1 MAVRPSPAAP
11 VGLANRPLVQLP
23 PEPCPAD
30 GAPALNGRA
39 GAAVMPPS
47 NTMFLER
54 DVSGRTVEELCTAP
68 AIYNRELSWLD
79 FNWRVLHEAQ
89 DPRNPLVERLK
100 FLGITGSNL
109 DEFIRKRVGGLQRQR
124 AAGVANLRL
133 QGWTPAHQLDL
144 IGKVIDI
151 FRNQQDECLLQ
162 DLLPKLADEGI
173 RLLAYDELSKNQVA
187 DLNDLFLQDL
197 FPLLTPL
204 AYDPGHPFP
213 FISNLSL
220 NLAVEVRD
228 PSTGDVRLARLKVPT
243 DRHRW
248 IPAGPPN
255 HFVSLVNVMINN
267 LDVLFRGM
275 EVVDAYPFRITRNAT
290 LVRNEDEA
298 DDLVEMISEE
308 LQQRRFAP
316 VVQLEVSDRM
326 PRHVLGILLRE
337 FGLRDQDAYR
347 VKGVL
352 DLAELFNLAD
362 LIERQDLKFPPF
374 RPRIPSDF
382 AALTPQTPPDDMFRL
397 LNKGDRLLHHP
408 YQSFSRTT
416 QEVILAA
423 TRDPRVLAIKHTMY
437 RTSDDSPIVAALAA
451 AAGAGKQVA
460 VLVEVKARFDEEL
473 NIHHSK
479 RLEEAGCHVAYGLV
493 GLKTHSKVTL
503 IVRQEQNGLRSYA
516 HIGTGNYHAKTA
528 NVYTDYGLL
537 TTDEAV
543 ISDVMHLFNY
553 LTGYGQSLDYKHLL
567 VAPINMRDRFVEMV
581 EREIEHCQRTGEGHV
596 IAKVNG
602 LDDPRICAAL
612 YAASQAGVRVDLI
625 VRGICRIRPGIPG
638 ISDNITVL
646 SLVGRFLEHSR
657 IFHFAN
663 AGEPECYIGS
673 ADWMQRNL
681 DNRVEVIVPLLDPRL
696 RDEVR
701 DMLMLCINDQRNAWE
716 MLADGSY
723 VQRMPT
729 ALSAEAPEAEASAV
743 RGAQLTLMM
752 QASQRSL
759 Y

>member
-1 MAVRPSPAAP
+1 MAVLPSPSAP
-11 VGLANRPLVQLP
+11 AELANEPLVQLP
-23 PEPCPAD
+23 PDSRPAD
-30 GAPALNGRA
+30 DTTALNGHA
-39 GAAVMPPS
+39 GAAVMPPAD
-47 NTMFLER
+47 TIFLER
-54 DVSGRTVEELCTAP
+54 DVSGRTVDDLCTAP
-68 AIYNRELSWLD
+68 EIYNRELSWLD

-133 QGWTPAHQLDL
+133 QGWTPEHQLNL
-144 IGKVIDI
+144 IGHVIDT
-151 FRNQQDECLLQ
+151 FRNQQDACLLQ

-173 RLLAYDELSKNQVA
+173 RLLSYDDLSESQVA
-187 DLNDLFLQDL
+187 DLRNLFLQDL

-228 PSTGDVRLARLKVPT
+228 PSTGDVRLARLKAPT

-248 IPAGPPN
+248 ISVGVPN
-255 HFVSLVNVMINN
+255 HFVSLVNVLINN

-326 PRHVLGILLRE
+326 PRRVLGILLRE

-362 LIERQDLKFPPF
+362 LIERQDLKFPSF
-374 RPRIPSDF
+374 RPQIPPDF

-408 YQSFSRTT
+408 YQSFARTT

-423 TRDPRVLAIKHTMY
+423 TRDPKVLAIKHTMY

-479 RLEEAGCHVAYGLV
+479 RLEEAGCHVAYGMV

-503 IVRQEQNGLRSYA
+503 IVRQERNGLRSYA
-516 HIGTGNYHAKTA
+516 HIGTGNYNAKTA

-537 TTDEAV
+537 TTDKDI

-553 LTGYGQSLDYKHLL
+553 LTGYGQSLEYKHLL

-638 ISDNITVL
+638 VSNNITVL

-663 AGEPECYIGS
+663 AGAPECYIGS

-696 RDEVR
+696 RDELR
-701 DMLMLCINDQRNAWE
+701 DMLMLCLNDQRNAWE
-716 MLADGSY
+716 MRSDGNY
-723 VQRMPT
+723 VQRVPT
-729 ALSAEAPEAEASAV
+729 ALPAEAPESEVSAV

>member
-1 MAVRPSPAAP
+1 MTVSPPPPASARL
-11 VGLANRPLVQLP
+11 VNEPLVQLP
-23 PEPCPAD
+23 PASHPD
-30 GAPALNGRA
+30 GTSALNGDA
-39 GAAVMPPS
+39 GAAVVPPTDTS
-47 NTMFLER
+47 FLER
-54 DVSGRTVEELCTAP
+54 DVSGRSVEELCTAP
-68 AIYNRELSWLD
+68 EIYNRELSWLD
-79 FNWRVLHEAQ
+79 FNWRVLHEAK

-133 QGWTPAHQLDL
+133 QGWTPEHQLDL
-144 IGKVIDI
+144 IGKVIDN
-151 FRNQQDECLLQ
+151 FRDQQDDCLLQ

-173 RLLAYDELSKNQVA
+173 RLLSYDDLSESQVG
-187 DLNDLFLQDL
+187 DLRNLFLQDL

-228 PSTGDVRLARLKVPT
+228 PRTGDVRLARLKAPT

-248 IPAGPPN
+248 IPVGPPN
-255 HFVSLVNVMINN
+255 HFVSLVNVLLNN
-267 LDVLFRGM
+267 LDTLFRGM

-298 DDLVEMISEE
+298 DDLVEMISDE

-326 PRHVLGILLRE
+326 PRRVLGVLLRE
-337 FGLRDQDAYR
+337 FGLHDQDVYR

-352 DLAELFNLAD
+352 DVAELFNLAN
-362 LIERQDLKFPPF
+362 LIERQDLKFPSF
-374 RPRIPSDF
+374 RPQIPSGF
-382 AALTPQTPPDDMFRL
+382 AALSPDTSPDDMFRL
-397 LNKGDRLLHHP
+397 LSKGDRLLHHP
-408 YQSFSRTT
+408 YQSFARTT

-423 TRDPRVLAIKHTMY
+423 TRDPKVLAIKHTMY
-437 RTSDDSPIVAALAA
+437 RTSDDSAIVAALAA

-503 IVRQEQNGLRSYA
+503 IVRQERDGLHSYA
-516 HIGTGNYHAKTA
+516 HIGTGNYNAKTA
-528 NVYTDYGLL
+528 SVYTDYSLL
-537 TTDEAV
+537 TTNEDIV
-543 ISDVMHLFNY
+543 SDVMHLFNY
-553 LTGYGQSLDYKHLL
+553 LTGYGQSLEYKHLL
-567 VAPINMRDRFVEMV
+567 VAPINMRDRFIEML
-581 EREIEHCQRTGEGHV
+581 EREIEHCERTGEGHV
-596 IAKVNG
+596 MAKVNG
-602 LDDPRICAAL
+602 LDDPRLCEAL
-612 YAASQAGVRVDLI
+612 YAASQAGVRIDLI
-625 VRGICRIRPGIPG
+625 VRGICRIRPGIPEV
-638 ISDNITVL
+638 SENITVL

-657 IFHFAN
+657 IFYFAN
-663 AGEPECYIGS
+663 DGEPECYIGS

-681 DNRVEVIVPLLDPRL
+681 DNRVEAIVPLLDPKL

-701 DMLMLCINDQRNAWE
+701 DMLALCVHDQRNAWE
-716 MLADGSY
+716 MRSDGSY
-723 VQRMPT
+723 VQRLPA
-729 ALSAEAPEAEASAV
+729 ALAEDSPDSEANAV

-752 QASQRSL
+752 QANQRSL

>member
-1 MAVRPSPAAP
+1 MAVRPPLSTPAGI
-11 VGLANRPLVQLP
+11 VNEPLVQLP
-23 PEPCPAD
+23 PETVPEAGLPT
-30 GAPALNGRA
+30 LNGHV
-39 GAAVMPPS
+39 GAAVMPPPD
-47 NTMFLER
+47 TMFLER

-68 AIYNRELSWLD
+68 EIYNRELNWLD
-79 FNWRVLHEAQ
+79 FNWRVLHEAR

-133 QGWTPAHQLDL
+133 QGWTPEYQLDL
-144 IGKVIDI
+144 IGKVIDM

-162 DLLPKLADEGI
+162 DLLPKLAAEDI
-173 RLLAYDELSKNQVA
+173 RLLTYA
-187 DLNDLFLQDL
+187 DLSASQVGDLRNLFLQDL

-228 PSTGDVRLARLKVPT
+228 PDTGDVRLARLKAPT

-248 IPAGPPN
+248 IPAGAPN
-255 HFVSLVNVMINN
+255 HFVSLVNVLLNN

-275 EVVDAYPFRITRNAT
+275 EVVDAYPFRVTRNAT

-326 PRHVLGILLRE
+326 PRRVLGVLLRE

-374 RPRIPSDF
+374 RPQIPPDF
-382 AALTPQTPPDDMFRL
+382 AALSPQASPDDMFRL
-397 LNKGDRLLHHP
+397 LSKGDRLLHHP
-408 YQSFSRTT
+408 YQSFTRTT

-423 TRDPRVLAIKHTMY
+423 TRDPKVLAIKHTMY

-516 HIGTGNYHAKTA
+516 HIGTGNYNAKTA

-537 TTDEAV
+537 TTDEDI

-553 LTGYGQSLDYKHLL
+553 LTGYGHSLEYRHLL
-567 VAPINMRDRFVEMV
+567 VAPINMRDRFIEML
-581 EREIEHCQRTGEGHV
+581 EREVEHCRRTGTGHV

-602 LDDPRICAAL
+602 LDDPRICTAL

-638 ISDNITVL
+638 VSDNITVL

-657 IFHFAN
+657 IFYFAN

-701 DMLMLCINDQRNAWE
+701 DMLTLCINDQRNAWE
-716 MLADGSY
+716 MLSDGSC
-723 VQRMPT
+723 VQRLPA
-729 ALSAEAPEAEASAV
+729 ALSADAPETKASAA
-743 RGAQLTLMM
+743 RGTQQTLMM
-752 QASQRSL
+752 QANQRSL

>member
-1 MAVRPSPAAP
+1 MPT
-11 VGLANRPLVQLP
+11 
-23 PEPCPAD
+23 
-30 GAPALNGRA
+30 LNGHV
-39 GAAVMPPS
+39 GAAIMPPPD
-47 NTMFLER
+47 TMFLER
-54 DVSGRTVEELCTAP
+54 DVSGRTVEELCKAP
-68 AIYNRELSWLD
+68 EIYNRELNWLD
-79 FNWRVLHEAQ
+79 FNWRVLHEAR
-89 DPRNPLVERLK
+89 DPRNPLAERLK

-133 QGWTPAHQLDL
+133 QGWTPEHQLDL
-144 IGKVIDI
+144 IGKVIDM
-151 FRNQQDECLLQ
+151 FRNQQDECLLR
-162 DLLPKLADEGI
+162 DLLPKLAAEDI
-173 RLLAYDELSKNQVA
+173 RLLTYDDLSESQVG
-187 DLNDLFLQDL
+187 DLRNLFLQDL

-228 PSTGDVRLARLKVPT
+228 PDTGDVRLARLKAPT

-248 IPAGPPN
+248 IPVGAPN
-255 HFVSLVNVMINN
+255 HFVSLVNVLLNN

-275 EVVDAYPFRITRNAT
+275 EVVDAYPFRVTRNAT

-326 PRHVLGILLRE
+326 PRRVLGVLLRE
-337 FGLRDQDAYR
+337 FGLRDQDAHR

-374 RPRIPSDF
+374 RPQIPSDF
-382 AALTPQTPPDDMFRL
+382 ATLSPQASPDDMFRL
-397 LNKGDRLLHHP
+397 LSKGDRLLHHP
-408 YQSFSRTT
+408 YQSFARTT

-423 TRDPRVLAIKHTMY
+423 TRDPKVLAIKHTMY

-516 HIGTGNYHAKTA
+516 HIGTGNYNAKTA

-537 TTDEAV
+537 TTDEDI

-553 LTGYGQSLDYKHLL
+553 LTGYGHSLEYRHLL
-567 VAPINMRDRFVEMV
+567 VAPINMRDRFIEML
-581 EREIEHCQRTGEGHV
+581 EREVEHCRRTGEGHV
-596 IAKVNG
+596 IVKVNG
-602 LDDPRICAAL
+602 LDDPRICTAL

-625 VRGICRIRPGIPG
+625 VRGICRIRPGIPEV
-638 ISDNITVL
+638 SDNITVL

-701 DMLMLCINDQRNAWE
+701 DMLTLCINDQRNAWE
-716 MLADGSY
+716 MLSDGSC
-723 VQRMPT
+723 VQRLPA
-729 ALSAEAPEAEASAV
+729 ALSADAPEAEASAV
-743 RGAQLTLMM
+743 RGAQQTLMM

>member
-1 MAVRPSPAAP
+1 MTVSPPASIG
-11 VGLANRPLVQLP
+11 VVNESLIQLP
-23 PEPCPAD
+23 SASHPDA
-30 GAPALNGRA
+30 AATLNGHA
-39 GAAVMPPS
+39 GAAVVPP
-47 NTMFLER
+47 TDTFFLER
-54 DVSGRTVEELCTAP
+54 DVSGRSVEDLCTAP
-68 AIYNRELSWLD
+68 EIYNRELSWLD
-79 FNWRVLHEAQ
+79 FNWRVLHEAK
-89 DPRNPLVERLK
+89 DPRNPLAERLK

-124 AAGVANLRL
+124 AAGVANLQL
-133 QGWTPAHQLDL
+133 QGWTPEHQLDL
-144 IGKVIDI
+144 IGKVIDN

-173 RLLAYDELSKNQVA
+173 RLLPYDDLSKSQVA
-187 DLNDLFLQDL
+187 ALRDLFRQDL

-228 PSTGDVRLARLKVPT
+228 PRTGDVRLARLKAPT

-248 IPAGPPN
+248 IPVGPAN
-255 HFVSLVNVMINN
+255 HFVSLVNVLLNN
-267 LDVLFRGM
+267 LDTLFRGM

-298 DDLVEMISEE
+298 DDLVEMISDE

-326 PRHVLGILLRE
+326 PRRVLGVLLRE
-337 FGLRDQDAYR
+337 FGLRDQDVYR

-352 DLAELFNLAD
+352 DVAELFNLAN

-374 RPRIPSDF
+374 RPQIPSGF
-382 AALTPQTPPDDMFRL
+382 TALAPDTSPDDMFRL
-397 LNKGDRLLHHP
+397 LSKGDRLLHHP
-408 YQSFSRTT
+408 YQSFARTT

-423 TRDPRVLAIKHTMY
+423 TRDPKVLAIKHTMY
-437 RTSDDSPIVAALAA
+437 RTSDDSAIVAALAA

-503 IVRQEQNGLRSYA
+503 IVRQERNGLRSYA
-516 HIGTGNYHAKTA
+516 HIGTGNYNAKTA
-528 NVYTDYGLL
+528 NVYTDYSLL
-537 TTDEAV
+537 TTNEDIV
-543 ISDVMHLFNY
+543 SDVMHLFNY
-553 LTGYGQSLDYKHLL
+553 LTGYGRSLEYKHLL
-567 VAPINMRDRFVEMV
+567 VAPINMRDRFIEMLK
-581 EREIEHCQRTGEGHV
+581 REIEHCERTGAGHV
-596 IAKVNG
+596 MAKVNS
-602 LDDPRICAAL
+602 LDDPRLCEVL
-612 YAASQAGVRVDLI
+612 YAASQAGVRIDLI

-638 ISDNITVL
+638 VSENITVL

-657 IFHFAN
+657 IFYFAN
-663 AGEPECYIGS
+663 GGEPECYIGS

-681 DNRVEVIVPLLDPRL
+681 DNRVEAIVPLLDPKL
-696 RDEVR
+696 RDEAR
-701 DMLMLCINDQRNAWE
+701 DMLALCVHDQRNAWE
-716 MLADGSY
+716 MHSDGSY
-723 VQRMPT
+723 VQRLPA
-729 ALSAEAPEAEASAV
+729 ALAENAPDAEANAV

-752 QASQRSL
+752 QASQHSL
-759 Y
+759 F